1 MKTDHSARFKQCT
14 LFPWIELRQ
23 ANQSTACYD
32 AHSHDEFSFG
42 LILDGQ
48 AIYQNKQTT
57 HYISTGDIV
66 TINPVDVHSCN
77 PISAT
82 WSYNMLFVEP
92 INLGRIQHD
101 IWGIAPKQYEPFL
114 RDVERKD
121 SLKQT
126 FIELYSS
133 LHHSTSALH
142 TETCL
147 YQFIE
152 DCFEKPEGFENL
164 GGFKK
169 SASKVTKDLKHSPN
183 ISLVRDKLFD
193 ELEKPHQ
200 LEDLSSE
207 VGLTRFQLLKAFKN
221 QYGMPPYAYLMD
233 EKIKRSK
240 TMLKSG
246 HALSDVALALGFSD
260 QAHFQRQ
267 FKKKLAVTPK
277 FYQSHFINRET
288 G

>member
-1 MKTDHSARFKQCT
+1 MKTDQSAKFKQCT

-23 ANQSTACYD
+23 ADQSTACYD

-48 AIYQNKQTT
+48 AIYKNRQAT
-57 HYISTGDIV
+57 HRISKGDIV
-66 TINPVDVHSCN
+66 TINPIDVHSCN
-77 PISAT
+77 PTSAT

-92 INLGRIQHD
+92 ERLGEIQQD
-101 IWGIAPKQYEPFL
+101 IWEIAPKKYVPFL
-114 RDVERKD
+114 RDVERKAA
-121 SLKQT
+121 LKHI

-133 LHHSTSALH
+133 LQRSSSPLH
-142 TETCL
+142 AESCL
-147 YQFIE
+147 YQFVE
-152 DCFEKPEGFENL
+152 ACFEKPFAHMTNE
-164 GGFKK
+164 
-169 SASKVTKDLKHSPN
+169 LKHCPN
-183 ISLVRDKLFD
+183 LSLVRDRLLD
-193 ELEKPHQ
+193 DINTTHQ
-200 LEDLSSE
+200 LEDLSNE

-246 HALSDVALALGFSD
+246 HELSDVAFALGFSD

-277 FYQSHFINRET
+277 FYQSHFVSR
-288 G
+288 